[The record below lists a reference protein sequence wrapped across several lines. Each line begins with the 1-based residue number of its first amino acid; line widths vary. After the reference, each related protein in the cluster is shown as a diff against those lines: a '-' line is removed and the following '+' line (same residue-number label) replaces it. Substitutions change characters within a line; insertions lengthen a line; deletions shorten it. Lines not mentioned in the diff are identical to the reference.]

1 MRLAERLPDGS
12 SLRDHLAAAAAHNKR
27 GDPRLAATPPRGV
40 EHLWLAFLDLHGSR
54 QSGFGAAAI
63 APSEVAAWCALR
75 GVRLTAWEVETLT
88 AVDRAV
94 VAVMNE
100 QQAKKAKH

>member
-12 SLRDHLAAAAAHNKR
+12 SLRDHLTTAAAHNKR
-27 GDPRLAATPPRGV
+27 RDPRLAATPPRGV
-40 EHLWLAFLDLHGSR
+40 EHLWFAFLDMHGAR
-54 QSGFGAAAI
+54 ASGFGAAAI
-63 APSEVAAWCALR
+63 APSEVVAWCALH